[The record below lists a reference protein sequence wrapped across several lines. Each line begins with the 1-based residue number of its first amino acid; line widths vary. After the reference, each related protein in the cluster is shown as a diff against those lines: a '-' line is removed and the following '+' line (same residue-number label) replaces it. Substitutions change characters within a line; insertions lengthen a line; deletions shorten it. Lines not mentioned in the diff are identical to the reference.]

1 MIGRFFWKRQRTETT
16 QLDVLADAANW
27 MAASVHGLEVLSVER
42 YSRPDDYD
50 RAK

>member
-16 QLDVLADAANW
+16 QLDVLADAANR
-27 MAASVHGLEVLSVER
+27 MAASVDGLEGLPCER